1 MTEVSMNEITLNS
14 TIVLMIVEDDD
25 AHAELI
31 QEHLA
36 EVGIKNNIIRF
47 NNGEEAWKF
56 LNDKKERNHNKSFL
70 LLLDIR
76 MPKMSGVE
84 LLAKMKSNE
93 DLKKIP
99 IIMLTTTDDDREI
112 DECYRLGCNCYI
124 TKPLDFKKFTETL
137 KRLGLFLQIIQLSK
151 N

>member
-1 MTEVSMNEITLNS
+1 MTDLNLNNA
-14 TIVLMIVEDDD
+14 VHLLIVEDDD
-25 AHAELI
+25 NHAELI
-31 QEHLA
+31 QCHLA

-47 NNGEEAWKF
+47 NNGEEAWDF
-56 LNDKKERNHNKSFL
+56 LNNKQTASNKCYL
-70 LLLDIR
+70 ILLDIR

-84 LLAKMKSNE
+84 LLTKIKE
-93 DLKKIP
+93 DDSLKKIP

-137 KRLGLFLQIIQLSK
+137 TRLGLFLQIIQLSK